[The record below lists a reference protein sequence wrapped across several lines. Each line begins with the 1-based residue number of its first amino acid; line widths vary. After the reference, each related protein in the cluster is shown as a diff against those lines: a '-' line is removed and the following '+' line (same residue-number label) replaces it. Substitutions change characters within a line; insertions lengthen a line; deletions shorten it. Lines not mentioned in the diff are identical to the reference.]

1 MSNKTFDT
9 LRLVAT
15 IWAPIATFIA
25 ASLPVCGAPHA
36 EDLIKTTAALTV
48 LLNALVQVLRTQYNK

>member
-25 ASLPVCGAPHA
+25 AILPVWGVPHA
-36 EDLIKTTAALTV
+36 EELIKTTAALTV